1 MTHRTPPPAHLLE
14 RDDPTDHPLSFRHR
28 VEETLFES
36 RQVFLFG
43 EINEKV
49 SAWVT
54 KQLVA
59 LATLSDDP
67 ITLLINSPGGH
78 VEAADTVFDMISWIS
93 APVQVLGTGWVAS
106 AGAHIFLAPPRERRF
121 ALPNTRFMLHQP
133 WGGARGQAVDI
144 GIEAEEIVKMRRRL
158 NQTIADQTGQPLD
171 KVEKDTDRNFWMSAN
186 EALEYGIVGKVVA
199 RPDEF

>member
-106 AGAHIFLAPPRERRF
+106 AGAHIFLAPPRGASRCRIPASCCTNPGVVRAVRPSTSELRPRRSSKC
-121 ALPNTRFMLHQP
+121 
-133 WGGARGQAVDI
+133 G
-144 GIEAEEIVKMRRRL
+144 
-158 NQTIADQTGQPLD
+158 
-171 KVEKDTDRNFWMSAN
+171 
-186 EALEYGIVGKVVA
+186 VA
-199 RPDEF
+199 